1 MSVRRIAL
9 TLALAALAQA
19 SHAALFDDEEARKRI
34 ADTNARLAQVQKQ
47 LDDRIAALEGQL
59 RSQGLVDLFNS
70 VEQIKSE
77 IARLRGQVEVL
88 THELEQAQKR
98 QRDLY
103 VDLDSRVRKL
113 ESAGSAAAPPAD
125 PNTAAGGT
133 ILPSA
138 PGGGAPGAPVTP
150 PPAAAPPV
158 ASGTGAM
165 PPGVPPPARPADPAA
180 EQRAYDAALD
190 QFKRGD
196 YTGAI
201 TSFQNFVK
209 QNPRSLLASSAQY
222 WIGNAQ
228 FARKDYRAAVASQR
242 TLIQQWP
249 DSPKVP
255 DALLAIAS
263 AQSEQGDNATARR
276 TLEELMAKYPQS
288 EAAGKA
294 KQRLGMR

>member
-1 MSVRRIAL
+1 MKKL
-9 TLALAALAQA
+9 LLLLALAVTQA
-19 SHAALFDDEEARKRI
+19 HAGLFDDEEARKAI
-34 ADTNARLAQVQKQ
+34 AATQARLDGLQKTLDARMVTLEQQSKQ
-47 LDDRIAALEGQL
+47 LGFDLLRDLEG
-59 RSQGLVDLFNS
+59 
-70 VEQIKSE
+70 IKSD
-77 IARLRGQVEVL
+77 IAKIRGQIEVM
-88 THELEQAQKR
+88 TYELNEQQKR

-103 VDLDSRVRKL
+103 VDLDSRLRKL
-113 ESAGSAAAPPAD
+113 ETAPAAAAPP
-125 PNTAAGGT
+125 
-133 ILPSA
+133 PSA
-138 PGGGAPGAPVTP
+138 EPNAPPPTNVATAPPTASPPPLAVPVTP
-150 PPAAAPPV
+150 VSAQ
-158 ASGTGAM
+158 
-165 PPGVPPPARPADPAA
+165 
-180 EQRAYDAALD
+180 EQRSYDAALD

-196 YTGAI
+196 YNGAI
-201 TSFQNFVK
+201 TSFQSFVK
-209 QNPRSLLASSAQY
+209 TYPRSLLASSAQY